1 MKISKSTW
9 LKVIAVIT
17 SMLLLVG
24 CSVPESTDASETN
37 QPIFISK
44 EDSKKNLGFNDFVGS
59 ISIYNDDG
67 ELYFTFAGL
76 IENKCLKYQHKIYHP
91 MATFECEGHEKKKE
105 EKNGKKHA

>member
-9 LKVIAVIT
+9 LKAIAVIIST
-17 SMLLLVG
+17 LLLVG
-24 CSVPESTDASETN
+24 CSVPESTDTSEMD
-37 QPIFISK
+37 QPLFISK

-76 IENKCLKYQHKIYHP
+76 IEDLFYGESYV
-91 MATFECEGHEKKKE
+91 TFRFEGNTYTYINYNTEIIR
-105 EKNGKKHA
+105 